1 MRNQLLAEIDE
12 ELLGRHGMTGREP
25 FIEDERR
32 RLLERVRDDLQ
43 RRELSSELLWFVA
56 ERASKRAWRS
66 SKSAAEGS
74 SVRFGP
80 TPARA
85 A

>member
-1 MRNQLLAEIDE
+1 MRNQLLAEINE
-12 ELLGRHGMTGREP
+12 ELLGGHGMAGREP

-32 RLLERVRDDLQ
+32 RVLERVRDDLQ

-56 ERASKRAWRS
+56 ERASKQAGRS
-66 SKSAAEGS
+66 SRSAADGS
-74 SVRFGP
+74 SVRLGP

>member
-1 MRNQLLAEIDE
+1 MRNQLLAEIDN
-12 ELLGRHGMTGREP
+12 ELLGGFGTPQRDP
-25 FIEDERR
+25 AIADERR
-32 RLLERVRDDLQ
+32 RVLERVRDDLQ

-56 ERASKRAWRS
+56 ERASKRAGRS
-66 SKSAAEGS
+66 SKSATEGS
-74 SVRFGP
+74 WVRFGP